1 MLSVLLEPNAQ
12 VARKEAGEM
21 AGPRPW
27 ELGRNFAIYPSD
39 GRTLKD

>member
-21 AGPRPW
+21 AGAQTVGARS
-27 ELGRNFAIYPSD
+27 ELCDLP
-39 GRTLKD
+39 

>member
-21 AGPRPW
+21 AGPDR
-27 ELGRNFAIYPSD
+27 GSSV
-39 GRTLKD
+39 GTLRFTLVTGGP